1 MTLTQ
6 LPEAKQAERCCNTG
20 PALTNPN
27 SHERKVSMNMEQTTP
42 MINLPVAAISPAITM
57 SSLDLA
63 ERTGKQ
69 HQHIRRDFEA
79 MCKGLGIDPSRY
91 GRIYKDA
98 RNRNQSEY
106 HLPKDL
112 TLTLVA
118 GYNVVL
124 RKRIIDRWLELE
136 GHAAPGAIDV
146 RNPQQLALIA
156 SQLIEVTQEQAKQ
169 IEAMQQTVQAHDRL
183 CEAEGSLCITDAAK
197 TLGIRRKDMFDWLHT
212 QGWIFKRGESDDW
225 VAYAPR
231 LASGLLEHRVT
242 TYTRPDGTEKVV
254 TQARVTPKGLSALA
268 KLIFPTA
275 KLISGGAA

>member
-1 MTLTQ
+1 MNIEQ
-6 LPEAKQAERCCNTG
+6 YKAPLPTMLEGST
-20 PALTNPN
+20 
-27 SHERKVSMNMEQTTP
+27 
-42 MINLPVAAISPAITM
+42 AITM
-57 SSLDLA
+57 STVDIA
-63 ERTGKQ
+63 DRTGKE
-69 HQHIRRDFEA
+69 HRHVMRDTRNMF
-79 MCKGLGIDPSRY
+79 KQLGLAEDGYAQTWAHPQNGQTYDCF
-91 GRIYKDA
+91 
-98 RNRNQSEY
+98 

-112 TLTLVA
+112 TVTLIT
-118 GYNVVL
+118 GYRADLRYKVV
-124 RKRIIDRWLELE
+124 KRLEELE
-136 GHAAPGAIDV
+136 GQTAPAAIDV
-146 RNPQQLALIA
+146 RNPTQLALIA

-169 IEAMQQTVQAHDRL
+169 IEAMQETVQAHDRL
-183 CEAEGSLCITDAAK
+183 CEVEGSLCITDAAK

-275 KLISGGAA
+275 KLIAGGAA